1 MWKPGWNLS
10 PIMFQPGFSYVLVGC
25 VRGGPWLYT
34 GTAIGDDSTEWGNV
48 PDGLT
53 DHDLVAGVHPEPDL
67 FARVYRALAPAVIG
81 YFGAR
86 GVDDPE
92 ALMQDVF
99 LSVLPRIGEITGGVA
114 GLRTFVFS
122 VAHARAV
129 DYYRRTERRPL
140 NVDYDPLLDQ
150 REVPSAESEALVRTG
165 QTDAHL
171 LIGALRAEQR
181 DVLML
186 RIVGELSIDDVATVL
201 GKTPG
206 AVKQLQRRGLKAL
219 REMVSEGVMA
229 Q

>member
-1 MWKPGWNLS
+1 
-10 PIMFQPGFSYVLVGC
+10 
-25 VRGGPWLYT
+25 
-34 GTAIGDDSTEWGNV
+34 V
-48 PDGLT
+48 PDALT
-53 DHDLVAGVHPEPDL
+53 DHDLVAGVHAEPDL
-67 FARVYRALAPAVIG
+67 FARVYRALAPAVLG

-86 GVDDPE
+86 GVEDPE

-99 LSVLPRIGEITGGVA
+99 LSVLPRLGDITGGVA
-114 GLRTFVFS
+114 GLRTLLFS
-122 VAHARAV
+122 VAHARVV
-129 DYYRRTERRPL
+129 DYYRRVERRPQS
-140 NVDYDPLLDQ
+140 VDYDPLLDM
-150 REVPSAESEALVRTG
+150 RAVPSAESEALVRNG

-171 LIGALRAEQR
+171 LIGALKPEQR

-229 Q
+229 E

>member
-1 MWKPGWNLS
+1 MP
-10 PIMFQPGFSYVLVGC
+10 
-25 VRGGPWLYT
+25 
-34 GTAIGDDSTEWGNV
+34 DS
-48 PDGLT
+48 LT
-53 DHDLVAGVHPEPDL
+53 DRDLVAGILPETEL
-67 FARVYRALAPAVIG
+67 FSRVYESLAPAVLG
-81 YFGAR
+81 YLGAR

-99 LSVLPRIGEITGGVA
+99 LSVLPRIGEISGGVA

-122 VAHARAV
+122 VAHARVV
-129 DYYRRTERRPL
+129 DYYRRVERRPRS
-140 NVDYDPLLDQ
+140 VDYDPLADM
-150 REVPSAESEALVRTG
+150 RTVPSAEAEALVRTG

-171 LIGALRAEQR
+171 LIGALKPEQR

-186 RIVGELSIDDVATVL
+186 RIVGELSIEDVASVL

-229 Q
+229 L

>member
-1 MWKPGWNLS
+1 MGKTRRSG
-10 PIMFQPGFSYVLVGC
+10 GD
-25 VRGGPWLYT
+25 VRE
-34 GTAIGDDSTEWGNV
+34 A
-48 PDGLT
+48 LT
-53 DHDLVAGVHPEPDL
+53 DEDLVPGAHPESEL
-67 FARVYRALAPAVIG
+67 FARIYSALAPAVLG
-81 YFGAR
+81 YFTAR

-99 LSVLPRIGEITGGVA
+99 LSVLPRVGGITGGVA

-129 DYYRRTERRPL
+129 DYYRRIERRPR
-140 NVDYDPLLDQ
+140 NVDYDPLLDT
-150 REVPSAESEALVRTG
+150 RAVPSAEAEALVRNG

-171 LIGALRAEQR
+171 LIEALKPEQR

-186 RIVGELSIDDVATVL
+186 RIVGELSVEDVATVL

-219 REMVSEGVMA
+219 RELVSEGVMA
-229 Q
+229 

>member
-1 MWKPGWNLS
+1 MGS
-10 PIMFQPGFSYVLVGC
+10 SRRE
-25 VRGGPWLYT
+25 RG
-34 GTAIGDDSTEWGNV
+34 SV
-48 PDGLT
+48 PDSLT
-53 DHDLVAGVHPEPDL
+53 DRDLVAGVLPETEL
-67 FARVYRALAPAVIG
+67 FARVYQSLAPAVLG

-122 VAHARAV
+122 VAHARVV
-129 DYYRRTERRPL
+129 DYYRRVERRPRS
-140 NVDYDPLLDQ
+140 VDYDPLLDM
-150 REVPSAESEALVRTG
+150 RAVPSAESEALVRTG

-171 LIGALRAEQR
+171 LIGALKPEQR

-186 RIVGELSIDDVATVL
+186 RIVGELSVEDVASVL

-219 REMVSEGVMA
+219 REIISEGVMA